1 MWDGVTAT
9 YSATIAEQRLTF
21 IRESCPRADRSN
33 GLKTSIQYLKTSIQ
47 NLNYPKNT
55 KMKQAGNSES
65 KTHVKR

>member
-9 YSATIAEQRLTF
+9 YSAAIAEQRLTF

-47 NLNYPKNT
+47 NLNYPKT
-55 KMKQAGNSES
+55 L
-65 KTHVKR
+65 R